1 MSRPSAILSLRQRG
15 NLMALG
21 ARALILV
28 IVLAVLLGA
37 AGGAV
42 TSALLASTTV
52 GASGPAGEPGSDG
65 ADGADGAAGAQ
76 GPAGERGPVGPQG
89 EAGPRGTAGPSGA
102 GGATGVRGEQG
113 IQGVPGPQGP
123 VGPAGATGPA
133 GPQGVSATND
143 WLYSSLADEV
153 LTSAA
158 SVPLDST
165 ATTGDLGVSVV
176 NSSLHVIPQDGLYR
190 VSTSVRL
197 LNDSDPNLFYLRLN
211 ALRTGPSSSIINVPA
226 FARLAERQIGRNDTR
241 DLDAVNVAYLQ
252 AGDRVYAEVFLSTTA
267 TYTIDGA
274 WLLIE
279 HLDVV
284 E

>member
-1 MSRPSAILSLRQRG
+1 
-15 NLMALG
+15 MALG

-42 TSALLASTTV
+42 TGALLASTTV

-65 ADGADGAAGAQ
+65 ADGADGAEGAAGAQ

-89 EAGPRGTAGPSGA
+89 GAGPRGAPGPSGA
-102 GGATGVRGEQG
+102 DGATGVRGEQG

-123 VGPAGATGPA
+123 EGPTGATGPA

-153 LTSAA
+153 LTSAG
-158 SVPLDST
+158 SVLLEST

-211 ALRTGPSSSIINVPA
+211 ALRTGPSGSIANVPA
-226 FARLAERQIGRNDTR
+226 FARLAERQIARNDTR